1 MAIYRFKWDSQA
13 IMFLSIEAG
22 GEGQFANL
30 KILELDNDD
39 VGTLLFDKRKETLC
53 NSYWYIMSKITY
65 LCKYIR
71 SRRKRNRIH
80 IICSRNLPSFYIPSS
95 MASFSYIRFPSILI
109 SHRLHSLKALLLI
122 VICKKMPRLV
132 LQRIC
137 CSSADN
143 KLHSH
148 NDITEH
154 SRDTKGKDSARRKP
168 E

>member
-1 MAIYRFKWDSQA
+1 MAIYRFEWDSQA
-13 IMFLSIEAG
+13 IMIQKEDSS
-22 GEGQFANL
+22 QFGKYFNW
-30 KILELDNDD
+30 IMTY
-39 VGTLLFDKRKETLC
+39 VGTLWFDNRSGTLC

-80 IICSRNLPSFYIPSS
+80 IICSRNLLSFYILSS
-95 MASFSYIRFPSILI
+95 VASFSYIRFPSILI

-148 NDITEH
+148 NVITEH
-154 SRDTKGKDSARRKP
+154 SRDTKGKDSARREP